1 MKKEKGSINI
11 SIGSK
16 DESKSQ
22 IVYNNV
28 LANMEKM
35 QLTKDEQLDYLKLR
49 ITELEQEHKNKLQ
62 LIILSITFLILLIF
76 GLFLIIQEFSTLGII
91 VSISSYISA
100 LITIYKISKN
110 YKNEIDDKYD
120 EIEAIRK
127 LINSKLK

>member
-76 GLFLIIQEFSTLGII
+76 GLFLIIQGFSTLGII

-100 LITIYKISKN
+100 LSRN
-110 YKNEIDDKYD
+110 
-120 EIEAIRK
+120 K
-127 LINSKLK
+127 LIS

>member
-1 MKKEKGSINI
+1 MKKGKGSINI

-76 GLFLIIQEFSTLGII
+76 GLFLIIQGFSTLGII

>member
-35 QLTKDEQLDYLKLR
+35 QLTKD
-49 ITELEQEHKNKLQ
+49 
-62 LIILSITFLILLIF
+62 
-76 GLFLIIQEFSTLGII
+76 
-91 VSISSYISA
+91 
-100 LITIYKISKN
+100 
-110 YKNEIDDKYD
+110 
-120 EIEAIRK
+120 
-127 LINSKLK
+127 

>member
-1 MKKEKGSINI
+1 
-11 SIGSK
+11 
-16 DESKSQ
+16 
-22 IVYNNV
+22 
-28 LANMEKM
+28 MEKM

-76 GLFLIIQEFSTLGII
+76 GLFLIIQGFSTLGII

-110 YKNEIDDKYD
+110 YKNEIDDKYE